1 MNEKFFRTKFM
12 LILSFIFSFIYLC
25 NQAYADIITPA
36 FIFIPIWLLLIMIG
50 VDVAFNFFVAIG
62 FFAFINRSALENV
75 LDKKFNYLIAICIIT
90 LIGVVIG
97 FAIELFSTKV
107 KASSPLLTFTTRGFI
122 SLGQI
127 ILFPIVFHLFKL
139 SDWKTSFLVG
149 LGTVLLAFFTGSLLF
164 LYFFPIIKL

>member
-1 MNEKFFRTKFM
+1 MNKKFFRTKFM

-36 FIFIPIWLLLIMIG
+36 FMFIPIWLLLIMIG
-50 VDVAFNFFVAIG
+50 VDVAFNFFVTIG
-62 FFAFINRSALENV
+62 FFALINRSALENV
-75 LDKKFNYLIAICIIT
+75 LDKKFNYLIAIWIIT
-90 LIGVVIG
+90 LIGIVIG
-97 FAIELFSTKV
+97 LFLRIKFGGGASFAI
-107 KASSPLLTFTTRGFI
+107 LLTRGLI

-149 LGTVLLAFFTGSLLF
+149 LGTVLLAFFTGTLGWPF
-164 LYFFPIIKL
+164 LRFL